1 MDKKTSSP
9 GEDYTSGSIVHNLW
23 NLSWPITLSMLLFT
37 FPNTFDGVWLGRLG
51 SKALAA
57 AGLAMSIRITMIS
70 PLMALSMAGGAVV
83 ARYVGARDMENAD
96 KATFHVV
103 LLMIASSGTIGIVGL
118 IFKERLLY
126 LAGARDAVLPLAVQ
140 YVKIIFIG
148 LIAMEMVPSLGGVFN
163 AAGNP
168 KVSLRVSLIVGFS
181 TLILEPFLVLGVGFD
196 TQATQPKGF
205 FPGLGIMGASL
216 ALVTA
221 NTLGTLYAF
230 YVLLTGK
237 AKARI
242 NVHNLTLELAMMRRI
257 VRIALPALIH
267 RFTLNLA
274 QTILMRLISAYGTIP
289 LAAYGIVM
297 RVFGLSLIPCTGLA
311 RTTGVMVGQ
320 NLGAKKPERSEQA
333 TYIVAGLIVI
343 IATLIVLI
351 LSLSAH
357 TIIGIFNKEPEV
369 IEAGIGL
376 VRILSIVQIF
386 FLVNM
391 AMEGGLVGAA
401 DTVSPMV
408 INITTL
414 WLFQLP
420 FIYLLSWVIG
430 FGATGI
436 WGALVISRLIHC
448 IVTTLRFRQGRWKL
462 KQI

>member
-1 MDKKTSSP
+1 MNTKTSSQ

-37 FPNTFDGVWLGRLG
+37 VPNTFDGIWLGRLG

-70 PLMALSMAGGAVV
+70 PLMALSMAGGAVI

-118 IFKERLLY
+118 VFKERLLY
-126 LAGARDAVLPLAVQ
+126 LAGARDTVLPLAVQ

-168 KVSLRVSLIVGFS
+168 KVSLRVNLIVGFS
-181 TLILEPFLVLGVGFD
+181 TLFLEPFLVLGI
-196 TQATQPKGF
+196 GF
-205 FPGLGIMGASL
+205 FPTLGIMGASL

-257 VRIALPALIH
+257 VKIALPGLIH
-267 RFTLNLA
+267 RFTPNLA
-274 QTILMRLISAYGTIP
+274 QTILMRLISAYGSIP

-297 RVFGLSLIPCTGLA
+297 RVFGLALIPCTGLA

-320 NLGAKKPERSEQA
+320 NLGAKKPERSEKA

-343 IATLIVLI
+343 IATLTVLF
-351 LSLSAH
+351 LSLSAR

-376 VRILSIVQIF
+376 VRILSIGQIF
-386 FLVNM
+386 FMVNM

-436 WGALVISRLIHC
+436 WGALVVSRLIHC